1 MSGVPNLMKQKHTV
15 LIVEDD
21 PALRNVL
28 SDKLQAE
35 GYTVIEA
42 GDGKAGLDIALKEH
56 PHCILLDI
64 FMPRMDG
71 ISMLSHLRSSGPW
84 GKHATVIVLTNS
96 TDAETIS
103 RVSGLG
109 ATDFLVK
116 SEWSLD
122 DIVKK
127 ISERLGQ

>member
-1 MSGVPNLMKQKHTV
+1 MEKQRTV

-21 PALRNVL
+21 NSLRTVL
-28 SDKLQAE
+28 VDKLQTD
-35 GYTVIEA
+35 GFDVIEA
-42 GDGKAGLDIALKEH
+42 VDGKAGLDIALKEH
-56 PHCILLDI
+56 PDCILLDI

-71 ISMLSHLRSSGPW
+71 VSMLAQLRSSGPW

-103 RVSGLG
+103 RVTGLG

-116 SEWSLD
+116 SEWSLEN
-122 DIVKK
+122 ITQK
-127 ISERLGQ
+127 ISERMGGAGTQGV

>member
-1 MSGVPNLMKQKHTV
+1 MDSQRTV

-21 PALRNVL
+21 PSLRNVL
-28 SDKLQAE
+28 VDKLQAE
-35 GYTVIEA
+35 GFAVIEA
-42 GDGKAGLDIALKEH
+42 GDGKSGLDIALKEH

-71 ISMLSHLRSSGPW
+71 VSMLAQLRSSGPW

-96 TDAETIS
+96 TDADTIA
-103 RVSGLG
+103 RVTGLG

-127 ISERLGQ
+127 ITDRTTSS

>member
-1 MSGVPNLMKQKHTV
+1 MESRRTV

-21 PALRNVL
+21 PALRGVL
-28 SDKLQAE
+28 SDKLLTE

-42 GDGKAGLDIALKEH
+42 GDGKTGLDIALKEH
-56 PHCILLDI
+56 PACILLDI

-71 ISMLSHLRSSGPW
+71 ISMLSQLRSSGPW

-96 TDAETIS
+96 TDAETVS
-103 RVSGLG
+103 RTTGLG

-127 ISERLGQ
+127 IGERIGS

>member
-1 MSGVPNLMKQKHTV
+1 MEQKRTV

-21 PALRNVL
+21 PALRSVL
-28 SDKLQAE
+28 SDKLQTE
-35 GYTVIEA
+35 GYEVIEA
-42 GDGKAGLDIALKEH
+42 GDGKSGLDVALKMH
-56 PHCILLDI
+56 PACILLDI

-71 ISMLSHLRSSGPW
+71 ISMLTQLRSSGPW

-103 RVSGLG
+103 RTTGLG

-127 ISERLGQ
+127 IGERIAS

>member
-1 MSGVPNLMKQKHTV
+1 MDQKRTI

-21 PALRNVL
+21 PALRGVL
-28 SDKLQAE
+28 SDKLLTE
-35 GYTVIEA
+35 GYAVIEA
-42 GDGKAGLDIALKEH
+42 SDGKSGLDIALKEH
-56 PHCILLDI
+56 PACILLDI

-71 ISMLSHLRSSGPW
+71 VSMLAQLRSSGPW

-103 RVSGLG
+103 RTTGLG

-127 ISERLGQ
+127 ISERIAS

>member
-1 MSGVPNLMKQKHTV
+1 MESRHTV

-21 PALRNVL
+21 PSLRRVL
-28 SDKLQAE
+28 SDKLQTE
-35 GYTVIEA
+35 GFDVIEA
-42 GDGKAGLDIALKEH
+42 GDGKAGLDIALREH
-56 PHCILLDI
+56 PSCILLDI

-71 ISMLSHLRSSGPW
+71 ISMLAQLRSSGPW
-84 GKHATVIVLTNS
+84 GKHSTVIVLTNS
-96 TDAETIS
+96 TDAETIA
-103 RVSGLG
+103 RATGLG

-127 ISERLGQ
+127 IGERITP